1 MTALRGRAEGS
12 FLKNRKTRRNRII

>member
-1 MTALRGRAEGS
+1 MTALRDRAEGS